1 MLQPS
6 RSVPMNRFAPCT
18 LALALAALPA
28 FAAGDGSPRAA
39 AGGGRLGTVDFPTS
53 CSPEVQADL
62 ERGLALLHHMM
73 YEEAALA
80 FDVAAAAEPSC
91 GIAYWGKAMTFIH
104 PLWLQPVDE
113 AGLAA
118 GRRLVARGRDSERL
132 SARERAYLDAVG
144 AYYLEAGDRDES
156 TRLQR
161 FAAAWRQVYER
172 FPDDPE
178 AACFHALGL
187 LATASPADKSY
198 EQQRWAGGIAERVL
212 QEIPDHPAG
221 HHYLI
226 HAYDSPPLAQRALA
240 AARNYGTIAPDIPH
254 PLHMPTHIFT
264 RLGLWQESI
273 DWNRRAAVAGRNV
286 ADPHVGAMHQ
296 LHALDYLVYA
306 YLQRGEDE
314 EAKAVVDD
322 VLGFKG
328 PVHYDPA
335 TAYTFAAAP
344 VRYAL
349 ERRDWQE
356 AALLNPRRPTF
367 FPWDDFPQFEA
378 LTWFGKALG
387 AARSGDAEAAAAAIE
402 TLADLRGRLPTTT
415 TGRYWRQQVD
425 IQRKAATAWLLL
437 AQKKRD
443 AALAAARQ
451 AAAVEAT
458 TEKHPV
464 TPGEVVP
471 AAELLGDMLLELGQA
486 GAARKA
492 YEQALERSPN
502 RFNALY
508 GAGRAAEL
516 AGDREAAGR
525 FYRQLTQVAVTG
537 AKREGL
543 RQAKAFLTKGSR
555 V

>member
-1 MLQPS
+1 MKT
-6 RSVPMNRFAPCT
+6 VPMNRFAACT
-18 LALALAALPA
+18 LALVLAAVPALAAD
-28 FAAGDGSPRAA
+28 DGSPPAA

-53 CSPEVQADL
+53 CSQEVQADL

-80 FDVAAAAEPSC
+80 FDDAAATEPSC
-91 GIAYWGKAMTFIH
+91 AMVHWGKAMTFIH
-104 PLWLQPVDE
+104 PLWQEPVDE

-118 GRRLVARGRDSERL
+118 GRRLVARGRDSQRI
-132 SARERAYLDAVG
+132 SDRERAYLDAVG

-156 TRLQR
+156 ERLER
-161 FAAAWRQVYER
+161 FAVGWRQVHER

-187 LATASPADKSY
+187 LATASPADKTY
-198 EQQRWAGGIAERVL
+198 GQQGRAGDIAERVL
-212 QEIPDHPAG
+212 REIPDHPGG

-226 HAYDSPPLAQRALA
+226 HAYDSPPLARKALA
-240 AARNYGTIAPDIPH
+240 TARSYGRIAPDIAH

-264 RLGLWQESI
+264 RLGLWKESI
-273 DWNRRAAVAGRNV
+273 DWNRRAAAASRNV
-286 ADPHVGAMHQ
+286 ADPHVGTMHR

-306 YLQRGEDE
+306 YLQRGEDR
-314 EAKAVVDD
+314 EAKGVVDD
-322 VLGFKG
+322 VLGFNG

-335 TAYTFAAAP
+335 TAYTLAAAP

-349 ERRDWQE
+349 ERRAWRE
-356 AALLNPRRPTF
+356 AALLHPRRPAF

-378 LTWFGKALG
+378 LTWFGRALG
-387 AARSGDAEAAAAAIE
+387 AARSGDAEAAAAAIK
-402 TLADLRGRLPTTT
+402 TLAALRGRVPDTT
-415 TGRYWRQQVD
+415 TGRYWRQQLD
-425 IQRKAATAWLLL
+425 IQRDAATAWLLL

-443 AALAAARQ
+443 AALATARQ
-451 AAAVEAT
+451 AAALEAT

-471 AAELLGDMLLELGQA
+471 AAELLGDMLLELGMA
-486 GAARKA
+486 DAARES
-492 YEQALERSPN
+492 YERVLERSPN
-502 RFNALY
+502 RFNAVH

-525 FYRQLTQVAVTG
+525 FYRQLTELAVAE

-543 RQAKAFLTKGSR
+543 QQANAFLTKGSG